1 MQCMLIM
8 HCIIFFYNSVSPTT
22 LFASDLGS
30 TESISLSEPVSSFQ
44 FVDILYGRGRST
56 RVRPSRDR
64 QVILS
69 DHVYSKANN
78 AHYISSEM
86 IEVSG
91 SSIARSVSGNCGRL
105 IISGKDIQADLSGLQ
120 AINAVFGYR

>member
-1 MQCMLIM
+1 M
-8 HCIIFFYNSVSPTT
+8 
-22 LFASDLGS
+22 
-30 TESISLSEPVSSFQ
+30 
-44 FVDILYGRGRST
+44 
-56 RVRPSRDR
+56 
-64 QVILS
+64 ILS
-69 DHVYSKANN
+69 DHVYSKVNN